1 MNDRD
6 AKWHDLYRVDLGS
19 GERTLVERNTQEF
32 AGYVADAD
40 YKVRLATRARP
51 DGGQDVLKPDGKGG
65 WEVTEQIPFDDF
77 LSTQYIGFT
86 TDGKTAYLLE
96 SRDRTTTALYGV
108 DMDSG
113 EKPLVS
119 ENPRAAG
126 ARARA
131 PPPTTPRP

>member
-40 YKVRLATRARP
+40 YKVRQATRARP

-77 LSTQYIGFT
+77 PSTQYIGFT
-86 TDGKTAYLLE
+86 TDGKTAHLLE
-96 SRDRTTTALYGV
+96 SLDPDTTALYGV
-108 DMDSG
+108 YMDSG
-113 EKPLVS
+113 DNTLVS
-119 ENPRAAG
+119 IGSAPAG
-126 ARARA
+126 TQVTKAHLVCR
-131 PPPTTPRP
+131 